1 MGTTTITPLN
11 CEGSVRNSEYIHSLL
26 SSSSCDFLCLSE
38 TWLLND
44 LLHKSGSIHENY
56 TFTRVSGMDSDKE
69 ILRGRPY
76 GGTAILYKKHLEKI
90 CN

>member
-1 MGTTTITPLN
+1 MGTTTITALN

-44 LLHKSGSIHENY
+44 HLHKLGSIRENY
-56 TFTRVSGMDSDKE
+56 TFTGVSGMDSDKE
-69 ILRGRPY
+69 IFRGRPY
-76 GGTAILYKKHLEKI
+76 GGTAIIYKKTFS
-90 CN
+90 